1 MLKTVTIQSGT
12 TVRQLQHLGK
22 KKKEGVQMVS
32 FVSCKWVI

>member
-12 TVRQLQHLGK
+12 TVIGSYNIWVK
-22 KKKEGVQMVS
+22 KNEGVQMVS